1 MQKEK
6 SVLLITLRNIGY
18 ADSRA
23 SLLSLR
29 PSNRTQ
35 IVKENE
41 G

>member
-23 SLLSLR
+23 SAFFAAFEQDSD
-29 PSNRTQ
+29 S
-35 IVKENE
+35 KGE
-41 G
+41 